1 MVSVSGYRHTEEI
14 VKLAILL
21 YIYSG
26 SSFRAAERSME
37 VMNFV
42 FPFLGLVIPSH
53 VTIRE
58 WVMKAGLDTYCKSC
72 RNLSVEEAYAV
83 VFDESI
89 TIAEHKILLG
99 LKTPAQHPGKPITH
113 SDVEVVDIHVAP
125 SHDGKAVKDSIERIG
140 NKLGHLPEFAV
151 TDNGSSLT
159 KGLREAGIEG
169 HRDISHTFGTFLKSV
184 YDRDEQY
191 MSLTKAMGNARHF
204 ALTDVDYLMPC
215 NMRALARYMN
225 VFNWIHWAG
234 DMMRA
239 DSKLTSKERKMYS
252 FVWEHGSL
260 VEELEEVAE
269 CYEKVMKLC
278 KSEGLSFKTS
288 EECRMIINRSL
299 MGRGDRLTC
308 LAEKLLGY
316 FRKESRLLK
325 AAEES
330 HNISSDIIE
339 SSFGYF
345 KDRKSDNRMYGVTGL
360 VLILP
365 LHTKIS
371 SLESARNFDFK
382 ACLEN
387 THASDVKDWSRKN
400 LPENLAAKR
409 TKILRQTA

>member
-1 MVSVSGYRHTEEI
+1 M
-14 VKLAILL
+14 LL

-26 SSFRAAERSME
+26 NSFRAAERSME
-37 VMNFV
+37 VVNFV
-42 FPFLGLVIPSH
+42 FPFLGLNIPSH

-58 WVMKAGLDTYCKSC
+58 WVLKAGLDTYRKRCL
-72 RNLSVEEAYAV
+72 NLSVEEAYAV
-83 VFDESI
+83 VLDESI

-99 LKTPAQHPGKPITH
+99 LKIPAQHPGKPIEH
-113 SDVEVVDIHVAP
+113 SDVEVIDMHVAP
-125 SHDGKAVKDSIERIG
+125 SHNSKAVKDAIDRIED
-140 NKLGHLPEFAV
+140 KAGHSPEYAV
-151 TDNGSSLT
+151 TDNGTSLA
-159 KGLREAGIEG
+159 KGLREAGVAG

-191 MSLTKAMGNARHF
+191 VSLTKAMGNARHF

-225 VFNWIHWAG
+225 VFNWIHWAS

-239 DSKLTSKERKMYS
+239 DSKLTPKERKMYS

-278 KSEGLSFKTS
+278 KSEGLSLRTA
-288 EECRMIINRSL
+288 EDCRTIINRSL
-299 MGRGDRLTC
+299 MGRGERLTR

-316 FRKESRLLK
+316 FRKESGLLK
-325 AAEES
+325 TAEES
-330 HNISSDIIE
+330 HNVSSDIIE

-345 KDRKSDNRMYGVTGL
+345 KDRKSDNRMHGVTGL

-365 LHTKIS
+365 LHTKIG
-371 SLESARNFDFK
+371 SLEAARNFDFK

-387 THASDVKDWSRKN
+387 THIYDVRSWEREN
-400 LPENLAAKR
+400 LPENLATKR
-409 TKILRQTA
+409 ARILKQTA